1 MHLVRNAVDHGI
13 ELPEVRAAKG
23 KPEEGHIMLN
33 AYHQSGN
40 VIIEI
45 TDDGKG
51 LDREAITRKAIEKI
65 LLRPRRPLIYR
76 RTGIRFNF
84 STGLFYGANG
94 E

>member
-51 LDREAITRKAIEKI
+51 LIAKRLPGKAIEK
-65 LLRPRRPLIYR
+65 YY
-76 RTGIRFNF
+76 
-84 STGLFYGANG
+84 YGPG
-94 E
+94 GR